1 MKKSDK
7 PTNKPVQSMDAIP
20 QRKKMAMGKPIPNG
34 KLGNGKHTKP

>member
-7 PTNKPVQSMDAIP
+7 PSNKSAPMSDAIP